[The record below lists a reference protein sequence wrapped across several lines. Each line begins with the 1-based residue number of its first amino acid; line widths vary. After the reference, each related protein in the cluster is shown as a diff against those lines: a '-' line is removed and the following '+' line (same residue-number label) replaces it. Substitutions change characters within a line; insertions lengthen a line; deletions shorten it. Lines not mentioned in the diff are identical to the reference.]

1 MGQTDL
7 TREQLVQ
14 RIAELELLN
23 HELLAEKEQEV
34 RLEYAWTGNLGHWY
48 WHIGTNAVTF
58 NPLKVAA
65 LGYAPDEVPE
75 PVPYQFFTD
84 RIHPDDYEHTMQAMR
99 DHLAGQAAVYEVEY
113 RIRAKDGTYRWY
125 YDRGRITRRDANGK
139 PLFLAGI
146 VFDVTEKKNMQLDLE
161 RKNRILAKLSATDGL
176 TQVSNHRTVL
186 EYLKAAMV
194 EADRTRSPL
203 SVALFDIDDFKH
215 VNDSQGHLVGDQ
227 VLVDVA
233 ALIKGN
239 IRETDQIG
247 RYGGESSW
255 SCSPR
260 RTWRRQPKQPNGSAR
275 LSRSTA
281 SKMICTSR
289 SAAASAPI
297 AAAVKPTS
305 SAPRM
310 LNCTKQNDKARTGSF
325 SDEGDGHGTADGKRH
340 DPRTIAANLGPLLSR
355 LRDR

>member
-23 HELLAEKEQEV
+23 RELLAEKEQEV

-65 LGYAPDEVPE
+65 LGYAPDEVPK

-99 DHLAGQAAVYEVEY
+99 DHLASQAAVYEVEY

-161 RKNRILAKLSATDGL
+161 RKNKILAELSATDGL

-215 VNDSQGHLVGDQ
+215 VNDSQGHLAGDQ
-227 VLVDVA
+227 VLVDAA

-239 IRETDQIG
+239 IRETDQVG
-247 RYGGESSW
+247 RYGGEEFMVVFAQADLATAAKAAERIRQAVAQHRFHDDLHITLSGGV
-255 SCSPR
+255 SPYR
-260 RTWRRQPKQPNGSAR
+260 GENETDLVHAADVKLYEAKRQ
-275 LSRSTA
+275 
-281 SKMICTSR
+281 
-289 SAAASAPI
+289 
-297 AAAVKPTS
+297 
-305 SAPRM
+305 
-310 LNCTKQNDKARTGSF
+310 
-325 SDEGDGHGTADGKRH
+325 GKNR
-340 DPRTIAANLGPLLSR
+340 IVF
-355 LRDR
+355 

>member
-23 HELLAEKEQEV
+23 RELLAEKEQEV

-84 RIHPDDYEHTMQAMR
+84 RIHPDDYEHTMQVMR

-125 YDRGRITRRDANGK
+125 YDRGRITQRDANGK

-239 IRETDQIG
+239 IRETDQVG
-247 RYGGESSW
+247 RYGGEEFMVVFAQADLATAAKAAERIRQAVAQHRFQDDLHITLSGGV
-255 SCSPR
+255 SPYR
-260 RTWRRQPKQPNGSAR
+260 GGSETDLVR
-275 LSRSTA
+275 
-281 SKMICTSR
+281 
-289 SAAASAPI
+289 
-297 AAAVKPTS
+297 
-305 SAPRM
+305 
-310 LNCTKQNDKARTGSF
+310 
-325 SDEGDGHGTADGKRH
+325 TADVQLYEAKRQGKNR
-340 DPRTIAANLGPLLSR
+340 IVF
-355 LRDR
+355 

>member
-23 HELLAEKEQEV
+23 RELLAEKEQEV

-125 YDRGRITRRDANGK
+125 YDRGRITRRDTNGK

-161 RKNRILAKLSATDGL
+161 RKNRILVKLSATDGL

-239 IRETDQIG
+239 IRETDQVG
-247 RYGGESSW
+247 RYGGEEFMVVFAQADLATAAKAAERIRQAVAQHRFQDDLHITLSGGV
-255 SCSPR
+255 SPYR
-260 RTWRRQPKQPNGSAR
+260 GGSETDLVR
-275 LSRSTA
+275 
-281 SKMICTSR
+281 
-289 SAAASAPI
+289 
-297 AAAVKPTS
+297 
-305 SAPRM
+305 
-310 LNCTKQNDKARTGSF
+310 
-325 SDEGDGHGTADGKRH
+325 TADVQLYEAKRQGKNR
-340 DPRTIAANLGPLLSR
+340 IVF
-355 LRDR
+355 